1 MSSQDGVSSLILAS
15 HNGHVEVVDKL
26 VQQGARV
33 DLQTKVFAVHTKIY
47 MFKDLMECQASIVL

>member
-1 MSSQDGVSSLILAS
+1 MSSQDGVSSLMWAS

-33 DLQTKVFAVHTKIY
+33 DLQNNVSTL
-47 MFKDLMECQASIVL
+47 MFKVSRSS